1 MSSVLRSLLNATWD
15 PSTHAPDAR
24 RAPDA
29 PYRAVFLVERNQ
41 HVTSG
46 PPRDAKSRA
55 APTAARWRPDRPPDR
70 AGARESLCPGRATED
85 DRPRRRSS
93 RAGPLR
99 NSTRPTGGAGA
110 WPPAG

>member
-29 PYRAVFLVERNQ
+29 PYHADLLVERNQ

-55 APTAARWRPDRPPDR
+55 APTAARWPPDRPPDR
-70 AGARESLCPGRATED
+70 AGARGSLCPERATED
-85 DRPRRRSS
+85 YRLRRRSS
-93 RAGPLR
+93 LAGPLR
-99 NSTRPTGGAGA
+99 SSRRLTGGAEA